1 MSDNEIVNWLAQIFP
16 ELIVACSDIYRVKS
30 KTFLRVFLKEIKIY
44 IEETE
49 KMLTTI
55 KQRVIFNGLI
65 SELFK
70 KMDNRL
76 QVTIQAASIQI
87 WLCLEREYKLNVLV
101 NFLCR
106 ENKQLNHSVSSVL
119 RGLKSF
125 PSERKLCFYTK
136 TWYL

>member
-1 MSDNEIVNWLAQIFP
+1 
-16 ELIVACSDIYRVKS
+16 
-30 KTFLRVFLKEIKIY
+30 
-44 IEETE
+44 
-49 KMLTTI
+49 MLTTI